1 MRSQQILLEIVPYL
15 QKTQQFHKL
24 LYKKNASTWIPRA
37 RRPTMSQ
44 GLSDAV
50 FRVKSSGKLIVLRL
64 PDTRVD
70 ASTWN
75 SSTDRGQLIEE
86 CHIKQARAKLMCS
99 KKEGDCLGKTHTKHT
114 HTETTTEGAVKDDS
128 GRGVKGGAGE
138 GWADDKRQT
147 LNTKRETRA
156 KTLARND
163 SNKMQDGFS
172 AYSSIFQLYQQKQAA
187 YKQEKSQQQMTV
199 PLAKVCKQQQQWMKD
214 WQRRRRRRSKRRRPC
229 AHLKPCEE
237 EVRADSANMLLL
249 FYWKSFFSP
258 QGQLGHIRIHIHD
271 MHTPPHSSFLLAS
284 THHSLTHSASG
295 RFELR
300 AASNSTLQYA
310 LGRMEKWATGLK

>member
-1 MRSQQILLEIVPYL
+1 
-15 QKTQQFHKL
+15 
-24 LYKKNASTWIPRA
+24 
-37 RRPTMSQ
+37 
-44 GLSDAV
+44 
-50 FRVKSSGKLIVLRL
+50 
-64 PDTRVD
+64 
-70 ASTWN
+70 
-75 SSTDRGQLIEE
+75 
-86 CHIKQARAKLMCS
+86 MCS
-99 KKEGDCLGKTHTKHT
+99 KKEGDCLGKTHSHNI

-214 WQRRRRRRSKRRRPC
+214 WQRRRRRWRRRKRRRPC

-258 QGQLGHIRIHIHD
+258 PRTAGPHSHPHPRHAY
-271 MHTPPHSSFLLAS
+271 TSSHSSFLLAS